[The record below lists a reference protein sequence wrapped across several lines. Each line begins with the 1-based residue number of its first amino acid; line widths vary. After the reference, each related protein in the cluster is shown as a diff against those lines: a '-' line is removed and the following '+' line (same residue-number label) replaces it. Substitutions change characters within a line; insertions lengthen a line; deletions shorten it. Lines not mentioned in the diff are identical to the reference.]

1 MENFKM
7 ITCIIQR
14 GKAEKAV
21 KAALE
26 AGAEGATIFYA
37 RGTGVRQKLGVI
49 GKLIQPEKE
58 VILVVIKESQ
68 EETVFK
74 ALAEAAEL
82 DKPGH
87 GIAFVHGIEKVAGY
101 FDSTK

>member
-1 MENFKM
+1 MVCSLAGIHDSPKPIFA
-7 ITCIIQR
+7 TAT
-14 GKAEKAV
+14 AEV
-21 KAALE
+21 VDPL
-26 AGAEGATIFYA
+26 AEDHQAWDPE
-37 RGTGVRQKLGVI
+37 
-49 GKLIQPEKE
+49 LIQPEKE